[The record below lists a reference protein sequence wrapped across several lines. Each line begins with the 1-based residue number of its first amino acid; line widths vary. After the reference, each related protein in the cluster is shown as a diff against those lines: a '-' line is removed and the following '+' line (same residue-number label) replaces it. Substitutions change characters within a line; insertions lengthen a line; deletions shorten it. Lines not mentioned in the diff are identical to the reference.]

1 MREELL
7 RIKEELRVKLDTYDV
22 IIRRLQFEKMN
33 LWQQQM
39 VNQWELQKLDAEEK
53 KHGRSSNEP
62 VSGTERD

>member
-1 MREELL
+1 MREELM
-7 RIKEELRVKLDTYDV
+7 RMKEELRVKLDTYDA

-53 KHGRSSNEP
+53 KREH
-62 VSGTERD
+62 D